1 MNLKMKFTEATT
13 VASIRCNFQM
23 LHRRVGWSVLFMVF
37 GAEYFIDQAEIEGF
51 TPSTFHP
58 LPPIVPYLSTFASLL
73 VTLEHTFNRKQNRGN
88 DRKQGSRS
96 VKKALVCAFTNGRP
110 PLTRAENEGR

>member
-1 MNLKMKFTEATT
+1 MNSKMKFTEATT
-13 VASIRCNFQM
+13 VAFIRCNFKM
-23 LHRRVGWSVLFMVF
+23 LYRIVGWSVLFMVF

-51 TPSTFHP
+51 TPSTFQP
-58 LPPIVPYLSTFASLL
+58 LPPTVPYLSTFARLF
-73 VTLEHTFNRKQNRGN
+73 VTLKHTLNRKQNRGN